1 MLTCIDLFAGC
12 GGLSL
17 GLEMAGFKPLL
28 FSEINKD
35 AAATYR
41 ANRSSDIIEI
51 GDIYKFTDSDIK
63 KLKSQWNNAG
73 IKEVDLV
80 AGGPPCQGYSKIGHR
95 RTFNLEKQ
103 DIPSNQLYHQMVRV
117 VEAVKPRMF
126 LFENVSGLLTAK
138 WSRDGENG
146 EIFRDVLKTF
156 LAIKGYTARWQLVH
170 AKDYGVPQNRPRV
183 LIVGIRNDQ
192 GVKLP
197 QAISCEK
204 TIIKPTAIADGLL
217 PVGPR
222 DYPTIVELLSDLCD
236 PKFEY
241 GGKIE
246 KYSKDPSNEF
256 QRYLRTTLKGKLLG
270 KGAIL
275 TEHEFSDHK
284 PNIRAKFA
292 HMIANNGEIPLEMRT
307 KKFSQKVLPKSWGKN
322 GPNITACSMP
332 DDYVHYSQAR
342 APSVREWARLQMFPD
357 WYVFK
362 GPRTTG
368 GRRRAGD
375 PSKDIWE
382 RDVPKFTQ
390 IGNAVPVELARK
402 VGNHVASLLKRN
414 EHERTNARRAK

>member
-35 AAATYR
+35 AAATYKANR
-41 ANRSSDIIEI
+41 ANDVIEI
-51 GDIYKFTDSDIK
+51 GDIYQLSNTQISKIISNWK
-63 KLKSQWNNAG
+63 KSG
-73 IKEVDLV
+73 IKDVDV
-80 AGGPPCQGYSKIGHR
+80 IAGGPPCQGYSKIGHR
-95 RTFNLEKQ
+95 RTFNLHKQ

-117 VEAVKPRMF
+117 IKAVRPRIF

-138 WSRDGENG
+138 WSPQGETG
-146 EIFRDVLKTF
+146 EIFRDVLKSF
-156 LAIKGYTARWQLVH
+156 IGIKGYHVRWQLVH

-183 LIVGIRNDQ
+183 LIVGVRKDLKIKVPATIPSD
-192 GVKLP
+192 
-197 QAISCEK
+197 K
-204 TIIKPTAIADGLL
+204 TIIEATAIKDGLL
-217 PVGPR
+217 PVGDR
-222 DYPTIVELLSDLCD
+222 DYPTIVELLSDLCES
-236 PKFEY
+236 KFQY

-246 KYSKDPSNEF
+246 RYSKDPSNAF
-256 QRYLRTTLKGKLLG
+256 QTRLRTTLSGVLLG
-270 KGAIL
+270 KGSVL
-275 TEHEFSDHK
+275 TEHEFSNHK
-284 PNIRAKFA
+284 PNIREKFA
-292 HMIANNGEIPLEMRT
+292 YMISNNGEIPKEMRT
-307 KKFSQKVLPKSWGKN
+307 KKFSQKVLPKSWGAG

-342 APSVREWARLQMFPD
+342 APSVREWARLQTFPD

-375 PSKDIWE
+375 PSKNIWE

-402 VGNHVASLLKRN
+402 VGIHLASLLRDS
-414 EHERTNARRAK
+414 

>member
-35 AAATYR
+35 AAATYK
-41 ANRSSDIIEI
+41 ANRSSDVIEI
-51 GDIYKFTDSDIK
+51 GDIYKLSDSDIS
-63 KLKSQWNNAG
+63 KLKSQWKKSG

-95 RTFNLEKQ
+95 RTFNLDKQ

-117 VEAVKPRMF
+117 IEAVKPRMF

-138 WSRDGENG
+138 WSPQGDIG
-146 EIFRDVLKTF
+146 EIFRDVLKSF
-156 LAIKGYTARWQLVH
+156 IAIKGYSVRWQLVH

-183 LIVGIRNDQ
+183 LIVGVRNDQ
-192 GVKLP
+192 GIKLP
-197 QAISCEK
+197 APIPSDK
-204 TIIKPTAIADGLL
+204 TIIQPSAISDGLL

-241 GGKIE
+241 GSKIE
-246 KYSKDPSNEF
+246 KYSKDPTNVF
-256 QRYLRTTLKGKLLG
+256 QKRLRTTMSGKLLG
-270 KGAIL
+270 KGSAL

-292 HMIANNGEIPLEMRT
+292 YMIANNGEIPVEMKT
-307 KKFSQKVLPKSWGKN
+307 KKFSQKVLPKTWGVN

-357 WYVFK
+357 WYIFK

-375 PSKDIWE
+375 PSKNIWE
-382 RDVPKFTQ
+382 RDVPKYTQ

-402 VGNHVASLLKRN
+402 VGIHMASLLKQY
-414 EHERTNARRAK
+414 

>member
-17 GLEMAGFKPLL
+17 GLEMSGFKPLL

-35 AAATYR
+35 AAATYK
-41 ANRSSDIIEI
+41 ANRSSDVIEI
-51 GDIYKFTDSDIK
+51 GDIYKLSDSDIS
-63 KLKSQWNNAG
+63 KLKSQWKKSG

-95 RTFNLEKQ
+95 RTFNLDKQ

-117 VEAVKPRMF
+117 IEAVKPRMF

-138 WSRDGENG
+138 WSPQGEIG
-146 EIFRDVLKTF
+146 EIFCDVLKSF
-156 LAIKGYTARWQLVH
+156 IAIRGYSVRWQLVH

-183 LIVGIRNDQ
+183 LIVGVRNDQ
-192 GVKLP
+192 GIKLP
-197 QAISCEK
+197 DPIPSNK
-204 TIIKPTAIADGLL
+204 TIIQPSAINDGLL

-222 DYPTIVELLSDLCD
+222 DYPTIVELFSDLCD

-241 GGKIE
+241 GSKIE
-246 KYSKDPSNEF
+246 KYSKDPTNVF
-256 QRYLRTTLKGKLLG
+256 QKRLRTTMSGKLLG
-270 KGAIL
+270 KGSAL

-292 HMIANNGEIPLEMRT
+292 YMIANNGEIPVEMKT
-307 KKFSQKVLPKSWGKN
+307 KKFSQKVLPKSWGVN

-357 WYVFK
+357 WYIFK

-375 PSKDIWE
+375 PSKNIWE
-382 RDVPKFTQ
+382 RDVPKYTQ

-402 VGNHVASLLKRN
+402 VGIHMASLLKRY
-414 EHERTNARRAK
+414 